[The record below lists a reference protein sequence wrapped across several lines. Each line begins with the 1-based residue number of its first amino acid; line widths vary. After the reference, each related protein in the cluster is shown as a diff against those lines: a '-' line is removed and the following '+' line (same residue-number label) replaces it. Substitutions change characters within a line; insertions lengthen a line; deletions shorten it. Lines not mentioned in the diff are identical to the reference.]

1 MPKRKP
7 SVPSTP
13 QPDPQPDPEPGAE
26 RPGGEPP
33 YIARRID
40 SAAMK
45 AFAHPLRMAI
55 YNFLTEHG
63 SATATTLAAAL
74 DESTGQTSYHLR
86 QLARHGFV
94 EDSPGKGT
102 GRERWWRPVGFSY
115 DGVELAENDP
125 ALRAPLQLAL
135 QTQID
140 QRSESMRQ
148 WFARTDSEPAE
159 WRQASVNSAT
169 TVWLTPAE
177 LEALT
182 TSIMETIHEH
192 TEHARERH
200 AASDEGRPGERRVR
214 VYLDAYPLATSATD

>member
-7 SVPSTP
+7 SVPASP
-13 QPDPQPDPEPGAE
+13 QPDPQPARDAPAGDQ
-26 RPGGEPP
+26 PP
-33 YIARRID
+33 YLARPID
-40 SAAMK
+40 ATAMK

-63 SATATTLAAAL
+63 SATATTLAEAL

-94 EDSPGKGT
+94 EEHPGKGT

-115 DGVELAENDP
+115 DGVDMVERDP

-135 QTQID
+135 QTQVD
-140 QRSESMRQ
+140 QRAESMRQ
-148 WFARTDSEPAE
+148 WFLRSEGEPE
-159 WRQASVNSAT
+159 QWREASVNSQS
-169 TVWLTPAE
+169 TVWLTSEE
-177 LEALT
+177 LEALST
-182 TSIMETIHEH
+182 AVMETIHEH

-200 AASDEGRPGERRVR
+200 TASAEDRPGERRVR
-214 VYLDAYPLATSATD
+214 VYFDAYPLASSASD